1 MTTPKLSLPTVTEG
15 ATNNESQVNDGL
27 KLVDGLLAGRIEDRD
42 LATPPGSPSDG
53 DAYIVAASPTGD
65 WAGQAGNI
73 AIYDTTNGWQ
83 FVTPTGGMSL
93 FIHDEKAQ
101 FAYSSQ
107 ESLWYPLQRLWT
119 TTEYW
124 TGMYGEGGTKQYAKV
139 VDVGAL
145 PNNTTK
151 NTAHS
156 ISNIDVDNLIEI
168 VGYAKDGTDVTSLP
182 LALKSGAAT
191 IFAEVYVNATNV
203 RTETNADLTAWD
215 GQVWIAYEKTA

>member
-1 MTTPKLSLPTVTEG
+1 
-15 ATNNESQVNDGL
+15 
-27 KLVDGLLAGRIEDRD
+27 
-42 LATPPGSPSDG
+42 
-53 DAYIVAASPTGD
+53 
-65 WAGQAGNI
+65 
-73 AIYDTTNGWQ
+73 
-83 FVTPTGGMSL
+83 
-93 FIHDEKAQ
+93 
-101 FAYSSQ
+101 
-107 ESLWYPLQRLWT
+107 
-119 TTEYW
+119 
-124 TGMYGEGGTKQYAKV
+124 MYGEGGTKQYAKV